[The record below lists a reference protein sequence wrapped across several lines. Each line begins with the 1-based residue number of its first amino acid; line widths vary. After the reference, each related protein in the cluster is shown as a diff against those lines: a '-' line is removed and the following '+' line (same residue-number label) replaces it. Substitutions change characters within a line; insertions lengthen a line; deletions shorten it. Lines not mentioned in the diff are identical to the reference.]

1 MPVYLPL
8 WDYTNNALII
18 ISIIPRNMVNFSHAS
33 VAYVHSHIDFDIK
46 HSHSGTDIF
55 LKFFIYLLIDR
66 LSKLVLSV

>member
-8 WDYTNNALII
+8 WDYTKNELI

-33 VAYVHSHIDFDIK
+33 VAYVYSHIDFDIK
-46 HSHSGTDIF
+46 HSHSGTYIF

-66 LSKLVLSV
+66 LSKLALSV